1 MLKELSS
8 VKSFGGFQKRFQHYS
23 DVLSCYMHFS
33 IYIPSTSGREK
44 MPAIYWLSGLTCT
57 DENFV
62 TKAGAQKYA
71 EENKIILICPD
82 TSPRGDSI
90 PDDDKAA
97 YDFGLGAGFY
107 LNATESPW
115 SENYRMYDYIVFE
128 LSLIHI

>member
-1 MLKELSS
+1 
-8 VKSFGGFQKRFQHYS
+8 
-23 DVLSCYMHFS
+23 
-33 IYIPSTSGREK
+33 

-90 PDDDKAA
+90 PDDDK
-97 YDFGLGAGFY
+97 YVSSVSNGANPNNGGNGNKGKRKKDKSKKDKRKTKQGKRKIKKDK
-107 LNATESPW
+107 L
-115 SENYRMYDYIVFE
+115 
-128 LSLIHI
+128 